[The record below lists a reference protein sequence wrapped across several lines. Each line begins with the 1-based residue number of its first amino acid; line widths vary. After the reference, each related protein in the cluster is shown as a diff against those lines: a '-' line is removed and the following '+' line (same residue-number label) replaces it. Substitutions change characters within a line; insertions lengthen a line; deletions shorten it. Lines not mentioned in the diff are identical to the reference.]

1 VPPSGGRIFDLLRGP
16 HATLLAFDW
25 PGDLPTGVPA
35 GVPAHRV
42 DEARD
47 IYDVQEPALFLVRP
61 DNYIGCVTSSV
72 EDVTAYLK
80 VIGQ

>member
-1 VPPSGGRIFDLLRGP
+1 LLIHLPDGGTMTRRMD
-16 HATLLAFDW
+16 ATLLALDW
-25 PGDLPTGVPA
+25 PGELPAA
-35 GVPAHRV
+35 GVPAHRI

-80 VIGQ
+80 MIGQ